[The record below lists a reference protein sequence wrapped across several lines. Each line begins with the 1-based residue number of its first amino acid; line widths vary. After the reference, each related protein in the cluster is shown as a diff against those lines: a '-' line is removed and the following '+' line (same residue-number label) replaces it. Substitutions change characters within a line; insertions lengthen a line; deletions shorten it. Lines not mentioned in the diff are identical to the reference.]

1 MQLYFTMP
9 KPGETIRE
17 GSVVTWLKNIGENL
31 EEKNPLVE
39 LETEKAVFTA
49 ESPFRGILKEILVK
63 ENESVKVGTP
73 LAIFEVSE
81 EDGEKYSMLGVGIP
95 LGAGIEESKA
105 SLTDEITEVEK
116 SESFNSLENSLSTNY
131 SPLIRKLAKENHLTL
146 EELERI
152 PRKQT
157 GERLTKE
164 DVLEFLQ
171 NKKNP
176 SSPQSSSAT
185 RERDGEGCEL
195 VPVTPIRHRIAEHLK
210 KSHLEIPQ
218 AATSVD
224 VDMTSIMEFRK
235 KKNVKFSP
243 FHFFAYAVRELLKK
257 NPLFNSNYFEENG
270 KAFIRKYKN
279 IHLAF
284 AVATKQGLFN
294 PVIHRAEN
302 LNFQELVSKI
312 SELENKA
319 KEGKLSI
326 DELTGATFLVNN
338 PGALGG
344 SRSYQLIPHPLVA
357 IVGLNKIQK
366 KPWVMENQ
374 IIPREIATV
383 DLSFDHRVVDGAE
396 AIQFAEETR
405 KILENFPFDKVIS

>member
-17 GSVVTWLKNIGENL
+17 GSIVKWLKHPNDSLN
-31 EEKNPLVE
+31 EKDPLVE

-49 ESPFRGILKEILVK
+49 DSPFRGKLKQILVK

-73 LAIFEVSE
+73 LALFEVSK
-81 EDGEKYSMLGVGIP
+81 EDGEKYLMLGIGIP
-95 LGAGIEESKA
+95 AEKKEEIIIDK
-105 SLTDEITEVEK
+105 ITEVEVEK
-116 SESFNSLENSLSTNY
+116 HSTSNVHFQTSY
-131 SPLIRKLAKENHLTL
+131 SPLVRKLAKEYHLDEKDL
-146 EELERI
+146 EKI
-152 PRKQT
+152 PRKRT

-164 DVLEFLQ
+164 DVLQYVESEKF
-171 NKKNP
+171 
-176 SSPQSSSAT
+176 SSSFQFSPT
-185 RERDGEGCEL
+185 KEKEKMSEYEL

-210 KSHLEIPQ
+210 KSHHEIPQ

-357 IVGLNKIQK
+357 IIGLNKIQK
-366 KPWVMENQ
+366 KPWVIENQ
-374 IIPREIATV
+374 IIPRDIATI